1 MASSSFADL
10 KKSRTKDLEKL
21 TDAVSKLTNKEEGK
35 KSYEDL
41 RFWKPTVDKAGNGFA
56 TIRFLPAPSGEDVPW
71 VQIFQHSFQGPGGWY
86 IENSLTT
93 LNKKDPVSE
102 HNSILWNSGSDA
114 NKDIAR
120 KQKRKLQYIANV
132 YIVKDPANSDNDGT
146 VKLFK
151 FGKKIFDK
159 LNEKMNPE
167 FEDETAVNPFDLW
180 EGANFKLKI
189 RKVEGYQNYDKSEFD
204 TSAPLSGDED
214 DLERIWKQEY
224 NLSEFLDE
232 KNFKSYDELKAR
244 LNKVLGLEDGSSS
257 GNSAYAPRNASVMQ
271 ESKPAPAPA
280 KKTTVADSV
289 VDDDED
295 LSYFE
300 KLAED

>member
-244 LNKVLGLEDGSSS
+244 LNKVLGLEDSSSS
-257 GNSAYAPRNASVMQ
+257 GSDYAPRASAMQ

>member
-1 MASSSFADL
+1 MASASFADM

-21 TDAVSKLTNKEEGK
+21 TDAVSKLSNKEEGK

-56 TIRFLPAPSGEDVPW
+56 TIRFLPAPAGEDVER
-71 VQIFQHSFQGPGGWY
+71 VQVFNHSFQGPGGWY

-120 KQKRKLQYIANV
+120 KQKRKLQYIANIYV
-132 YIVKDPANSDNDGT
+132 IKDPTNPDNDGT
-146 VKLFK
+146 VRLFK

-159 LNEKMNPE
+159 LNDLMNPE
-167 FEDETAVNPFDLW
+167 FEDETPVNPFDLW

-189 RKVEGYQNYDKSEFD
+189 RKVEGYQNYDKSEFE
-204 TSAPLSGDED
+204 SPAPLSGDED
-214 DLERIWKQEY
+214 DLERIWKQEHS
-224 NLSEFLDE
+224 LSEFLSE

-257 GNSAYAPRNASVMQ
+257 GSDYAPRASAMQ

>member
-1 MASSSFADL
+1 
-10 KKSRTKDLEKL
+10 
-21 TDAVSKLTNKEEGK
+21 
-35 KSYEDL
+35 
-41 RFWKPTVDKAGNGFA
+41 
-56 TIRFLPAPSGEDVPW
+56 
-71 VQIFQHSFQGPGGWY
+71 
-86 IENSLTT
+86 
-93 LNKKDPVSE
+93 
-102 HNSILWNSGSDA
+102 
-114 NKDIAR
+114 
-120 KQKRKLQYIANV
+120 
-132 YIVKDPANSDNDGT
+132 
-146 VKLFK
+146 
-151 FGKKIFDK
+151 
-159 LNEKMNPE
+159 MNPE

-204 TSAPLSGDED
+204 TPGPLSGDED

-244 LNKVLGLEDGSSS
+244 LNKVLGLEDGSS
-257 GNSAYAPRNASVMQ
+257 GDNYPLGKPNVPVTAS
-271 ESKPAPAPA
+271 SKPAATPA
-280 KKTTVADSV
+280 KKTTVADS